1 MDIKQENNL
10 VLKLCEYGISHDEF
24 VLSRFFKENKL
35 NQDEQDFINSVLCHQ
50 TGETNPNHVVT
61 ISMVHFQGLTEADL
75 ELFSKGDFRNRPARL
90 LPNAIFNYIDHLE
103 IIEARK
109 AAKESKRLAWIA
121 IWISVSIGVFSLI
134 VGGLQLYFTLNPI
147 GQ

>member
-24 VLSRFFKENKL
+24 ILSRFFRENNL
-35 NQDEQDFINSVLCHQ
+35 NQGEQDYVNSVLCHQ
-50 TGETNPNHVVT
+50 TGETNPNHIVT
-61 ISMVHFQGLTEADL
+61 ISMVHFKSLNQADL
-75 ELFSKGDFRNRPARL
+75 ELFSESDFRNRPARL
-90 LPNAIFNYIDHLE
+90 LPNAVFSYTDHLE

-121 IWISVSIGVFSLI
+121 IWISSLI
-134 VGGLQLYFTLNPI
+134 GLASIIIQVIYR
-147 GQ
+147 